1 MTGALAAVAALIG
14 LLIARRRK
22 RSALPAR
29 AVIVSP
35 RKSTSIAHDG
45 AVSSVQSAELTIPAD
60 DLERLWS
67 PANLE
72 NLARTYWSFLGRV
85 TFGVIRVHYGES
97 SRSVCLLIRPLTL
110 LRFELPDYEFGRD
123 RGKVTWLI
131 RDGLLVARAGR
142 GSGHLQVEVR
152 RLESPVPDRAV
163 LRIEVDVSN
172 FYPSIAAG
180 FSTPVYEGTQSFVHV
195 LVTHAFLRSLATLQ
209 LVESRIGKLAVGTDA
224 TGEPPPPEPPRSSE
238 RAARGEA
245 AG

>member
-1 MTGALAAVAALIG
+1 MTGALAAVAGLIG

-35 RKSTSIAHDG
+35 RKSTSIAQDG
-45 AVSSVQSAELTIPAD
+45 AVSSVQSAELTIPAA

-67 PANLE
+67 PTNLE

-85 TFGVIRVHYGES
+85 TLGVIRVRYGET
-97 SRSVCLLIRPLTL
+97 SRAVCLLGRPLTL
-110 LRFELPDYEFGRD
+110 LRFELPEYDFDRD
-123 RGKVTWLI
+123 HGKITWQI

-152 RLESPVPDRAV
+152 RLESPASDKAN

-180 FSTPVYEGTQSFVHV
+180 LSTPVYEGTQSFLHV

-209 LVESRIGKLAVGTDA
+209 LVESRVGQLAVPTDA
-224 TGEPPPPEPPRSSE
+224 KGEPPPAEPPRGSD